1 MLKNKFDFCLTFQLL
16 ILNIPNF
23 NQDDL
28 VQAELVLV
36 TIHNINAKQTRPG
49 AFSNAKNLRRST
61 CIHSEHAK
69 ANKMTKPETKDLT
82 KNLEIIKAI
91 IFCHLF
97 WMIGTLDFPN
107 AQSYLSFASTDPPFS
122 GINATKTGITTPLS
136 TLVAA
141 AGKTTTNKKKSSPTS
156 KNFPYLQAHESKQ
169 QQDNLNTGQ
178 NTGSSIHHGVGPGES
193 KTPQRPIF
201 SPFIQQP
208 GGTFD
213 PKSIDFSALQ
223 LPNTPPKTSRNKK
236 HNLHK
241 ATSSA
246 SSLSSLA
253 SSLHSHSQIN

>member
-1 MLKNKFDFCLTFQLL
+1 MESLEFHLMISSEDDVSFSCETALKDW
-16 ILNIPNF
+16 
-23 NQDDL
+23 
-28 VQAELVLV
+28 VVL
-36 TIHNINAKQTRPG
+36 
-49 AFSNAKNLRRST
+49 
-61 CIHSEHAK
+61 
-69 ANKMTKPETKDLT
+69 
-82 KNLEIIKAI
+82 AI
-91 IFCHLF
+91 SI
-97 WMIGTLDFPN
+97 
-107 AQSYLSFASTDPPFS
+107 
-122 GINATKTGITTPLS
+122 TPLS

-169 QQDNLNTGQ
+169 QQELNAGQ
-178 NTGSSIHHGVGPGES
+178 NTGSSIHHSLGAGES

-213 PKSIDFSALQ
+213 PKAIDFSALQ

-253 SSLHSHSQIN
+253 SSLHSQIN

>member
-1 MLKNKFDFCLTFQLL
+1 MLMNDFDFCLTFQLSV
-16 ILNIPNF
+16 LNIPNF

-36 TIHNINAKQTRPG
+36 IIHNINAKRTRPG
-49 AFSNAKNLRRST
+49 AFSNATNLRGTTS
-61 CIHSEHAK
+61 IHSERAK
-69 ANKMTKPETKDLT
+69 ASNKMTKPETKDLT
-82 KNLEIIKAI
+82 KNLEIINAI

-107 AQSYLSFASTDPPFS
+107 AQSYLSFAGTDSSFS

-169 QQDNLNTGQ
+169 QQEINAGQ
-178 NTGSSIHHGVGPGES
+178 NTGSSIHQSVGAGES

-213 PKSIDFSALQ
+213 PKAIDFSALQ

-253 SSLHSHSQIN
+253 SSLHSQIN

>member
-1 MLKNKFDFCLTFQLL
+1 MLMNDFDFCLTFQLSV
-16 ILNIPNF
+16 LNIPNF

-28 VQAELVLV
+28 VQAELFLV
-36 TIHNINAKQTRPG
+36 TIHNINAKRTKPG
-49 AFSNAKNLRRST
+49 AFSNAKTLRGTT
-61 CIHSEHAK
+61 CIHSERAK
-69 ANKMTKPETKDLT
+69 ARHKMKKPETKDLT
-82 KNLEIIKAI
+82 KNLEIINAI

-107 AQSYLSFASTDPPFS
+107 AQSYLSFASIDPS
-122 GINATKTGITTPLS
+122 ISATKTGITTPLS

-169 QQDNLNTGQ
+169 QQELNAGH
-178 NTGSSIHHGVGPGES
+178 NTGSSIHHSVGAGES
-193 KTPQRPIF
+193 KTSQRPIF

-213 PKSIDFSALQ
+213 PKAIDFSALQ

-253 SSLHSHSQIN
+253 SSLHGQIN